1 MLVWNSFHQT
11 DSGEGLLTPKNFD
24 LAFIPS
30 SLTLALQAPNK
41 YLNMPFKTRDPAQ
54 YQDWMGNGPF
64 IRKEV
69 GTEERTCVEVGKQT
83 VAGNPAELVIKSFLS
98 CSISNALDGTENDA
112 VYEEKTEG
120 GESEDAD
127 DELEIEFDTCS
138 KSEDE

>member
-1 MLVWNSFHQT
+1 M
-11 DSGEGLLTPKNFD
+11 
-24 LAFIPS
+24 
-30 SLTLALQAPNK
+30 
-41 YLNMPFKTRDPAQ
+41 
-54 YQDWMGNGPF
+54 
-64 IRKEV
+64 

>member
-1 MLVWNSFHQT
+1 M
-11 DSGEGLLTPKNFD
+11 
-24 LAFIPS
+24 
-30 SLTLALQAPNK
+30 
-41 YLNMPFKTRDPAQ
+41 
-54 YQDWMGNGPF
+54 
-64 IRKEV
+64 

-83 VAGNPAELVIKSFLS
+83 VAENPAEMVIKSFLS

-127 DELEIEFDTCS
+127 DELESEFDTHS